1 MLLRKF
7 KCWITLEEHG
17 FQGGIGSKINNWL
30 ITKKNN
36 KNFDIIN
43 MCSPNAFIHYLGN
56 QDYVRK
62 KVGLDSKA
70 IVKVIKKYV

>member
-1 MLLRKF
+1 
-7 KCWITLEEHG
+7 
-17 FQGGIGSKINNWL
+17 
-30 ITKKNN
+30 
-36 KNFDIIN
+36 